1 MRNHLHKADLRGIDL
16 RRVDLGRVD
25 LRRIGRQLGLL
36 LALAVVVFLYLMVL
50 TRGGILR

>member
-1 MRNHLHKADLRGIDL
+1 MINNMRKADLRGIDL
-16 RRVDLGRVD
+16 RKVDLGRVD

>member
-1 MRNHLHKADLRGIDL
+1 MMNHLHKADLRAIDP
-16 RRVDLGRVD
+16 GRVD